1 LAPTRWFLAGEFHE
15 GDTAIVD
22 RPEGEEGYTFARKE
36 KVAAAAS

>member
-1 LAPTRWFLAGEFHE
+1 MES
-15 GDTAIVD
+15 DIVVD

>member
-15 GDTAIVD
+15 GDTVVVD
-22 RPEGEEGYTFARKE
+22 RPEGNDACTFAPEE